1 MRGRPFLIA
10 ACQSILIMSPRARA
24 AVAAVGCNKEGR
36 KTPFEKSGIRSC
48 DRRGGYQTVVCSLPA
63 PVFVS
68 IEEEEEE
75 GKKTITRG
83 KNGGRHHLIVVG
95 RAE

>member
-1 MRGRPFLIA
+1 M
-10 ACQSILIMSPRARA
+10 
-24 AVAAVGCNKEGR
+24 AVIKEGG
-36 KTPFEKSGIRSC
+36 KTPFEKKV
-48 DRRGGYQTVVCSLPA
+48 GYRVFERVVGLERWISNCRLPA

-68 IEEEEEE
+68 IEEEEEEE

>member
-1 MRGRPFLIA
+1 M
-10 ACQSILIMSPRARA
+10 
-24 AVAAVGCNKEGR
+24 VGCNKEGR
-36 KTPFEKSGIRSC
+36 REGRRHSKKGGIPCFGERWISNC
-48 DRRGGYQTVVCSLPA
+48 RLPAA

-83 KNGGRHHLIVVG
+83 KNGGRHRLIVRG
-95 RAE
+95 REE

>member
-1 MRGRPFLIA
+1 M
-10 ACQSILIMSPRARA
+10 
-24 AVAAVGCNKEGR
+24 AVIKEGG
-36 KTPFEKSGIRSC
+36 KTRFEKKV
-48 DRRGGYQTVVCSLPA
+48 GYRVFERVVGLERWISNCRLPA
-63 PVFVS
+63 PVLVS

>member
-1 MRGRPFLIA
+1 M
-10 ACQSILIMSPRARA
+10 
-24 AVAAVGCNKEGR
+24 VGCNKEGGG
-36 KTPFEKSGIRSC
+36 KTPFEKKV
-48 DRRGGYQTVVCSLPA
+48 GYRVFERVVGLERWISNCRLPA

-68 IEEEEEE
+68 IEEEEEEE